1 MGEAWMMLGS
11 GRRPI
16 AWRLVVSS
24 VLVVAVAGAIVGATP
39 PSGGGSAPR
48 ASVRLS
54 AATGPA
60 APGGAPGVASDPATA
75 ACGRTSAATVAQV
88 DEVAAR
94 GIYNGELH
102 SRELNADIAHV
113 TGSQALASALAS
125 NDTAAVYE
133 AVHAIVYTPHWHIVR
148 LRVLQAG
155 RVVADV
161 GGPDVLAPVSGTL
174 RRQDRKVGSYVMSV
188 QDDAGYVKLVTH
200 FIDVPVDLYRSGS
213 FLIGT
218 LEPAPAKVRPNIS
231 IHVRSSTYTVELLH
245 AEAFPSGNL
254 ELALFVPSPTR
265 KVSAT
270 SCASVRLGAWASIA
284 MHIAARLKPL
294 SSHYEAFVRTLRGT
308 SGGPVFVRSG
318 RRRIAGGASPARI
331 PHSGAVSYAGRT
343 WQVFSWEPAPATRV
357 YFLTPSA

>member
-1 MGEAWMMLGS
+1 MMLGS
-11 GRRPI
+11 GKRPI

-24 VLVVAVAGAIVGATP
+24 VLAVAVAGAIVGATL
-39 PSGGGSAPR
+39 PSGGGSRPR
-48 ASVRLS
+48 ASARLS

-60 APGGAPGVASDPATA
+60 AGGGAPGVASRRTA
-75 ACGRTSAATVAQV
+75 GACGKVSAATVAQV

-102 SRELNADIAHV
+102 SREVNADIAHV
-113 TGSQALASALAS
+113 TDSQALASALAS

-133 AVHAIVYTPHWHIVR
+133 AVHTIVYTPHWHIVR

-174 RRQDRKVGSYVMSV
+174 RWKSRKVGSFVMSV

-200 FIDVPVDLYRSGS
+200 FIDVPIDIYRNGS
-213 FLIGT
+213 FLMGT
-218 LEPAPAKVRPNIS
+218 LEPAPAKVRPSSS
-231 IHVRSSTYTVELLH
+231 IHAHGSTYTVDLLH
-245 AEAFPSGNL
+245 AQAFPSGTL
-254 ELALFVPSPTR
+254 ELALFVASPSR
-265 KVSAT
+265 KVSAA
-270 SCASVRLGAWASIA
+270 SCASVRLEAWASIA

-294 SSHYEAFVRTLRGT
+294 SSHYEALVRTLRGT
-308 SGGPVFVRSG
+308 SGGPVYVRSG

-331 PHSGAVSYAGRT
+331 PRSGSVTYAGRT

-357 YFLTPSA
+357 YFLTPFE